1 MVDLFCALWDV
12 DDNYSEVNQ
21 QRKVILAILSQKK
34 VQPQNSH
41 AGYRCT
47 RHFCFFSQYYSLK
60 PSSLG
65 PQSRSGD
72 VRWHSGSLK
81 TDQDCRHI
89 FFVRVEQDVL
99 YILCRAC
106 ICAEIQHFLVI
117 FSHHTVKRMTSSVNV
132 LLWFWSRSSHTMSRP
147 QRRLIGATV
156 VTFSRHSFFIFHIYC
171 KYISVSADSEWSVRV
186 VQHHQDGPINESAR
200 DCSVCV
206 CVCVRNRPTINRSF
220 SLWSW
225 LTGHSLGG
233 GTWWWCD
240 LICWSRTEAL

>member
-1 MVDLFCALWDV
+1 M
-12 DDNYSEVNQ
+12 
-21 QRKVILAILSQKK
+21 K
-34 VQPQNSH
+34 
-41 AGYRCT
+41 
-47 RHFCFFSQYYSLK
+47 
-60 PSSLG
+60 
-65 PQSRSGD
+65 
-72 VRWHSGSLK
+72 
-81 TDQDCRHI
+81 
-89 FFVRVEQDVL
+89 QDVL

-132 LLWFWSRSSHTMSRP
+132 LLWFWSRSSRTMSRP

-156 VTFSRHSFFIFHIYC
+156 VTFSHHSFFIFHIYC
-171 KYISVSADSEWSVRV
+171 KYISVPNIGYRSVLPLNDPYESSSITRT
-186 VQHHQDGPINESAR
+186 VQSMSQHVTVQ
-200 DCSVCV
+200 CV

-240 LICWSRTEAL
+240 LICWSRTEALQLITTSAAALNLSAAPHCQWW

>member
-1 MVDLFCALWDV
+1 MFKNKRVPWVHGWFDD
-12 DDNYSEVNQ
+12 DDNYSEVSQ

-34 VQPQNSH
+34 VQPQNSR

-60 PSSLG
+60 PSILG
-65 PQSRSGD
+65 PQSLSGD

-106 ICAEIQHFLVI
+106 ICAEIQHFLII

-132 LLWFWSRSSHTMSRP
+132 LLWFWSRSSRTMSRP

-156 VTFSRHSFFIFHIYC
+156 VKFSHHSFFIFHIYC
-171 KYISVSADSEWSVRV
+171 KYISAPNIGYRSVLTLNDPYESSSITRT
-186 VQHHQDGPINESAR
+186 VQSMSQLS
-200 DCSVCV
+200 SVCV
-206 CVCVRNRPTINRSF
+206 CV
-220 SLWSW
+220 
-225 LTGHSLGG
+225 
-233 GTWWWCD
+233 
-240 LICWSRTEAL
+240 